1 MRKISIMLCA
11 MTIMAITMFT
21 SCVSQKKILYL
32 QNETML
38 NDSVF
43 MSIEYENERHFNY
56 KVQPGDNLF
65 IKIASLDET
74 FSKYFNSMNQG
85 AAMSTSSTQFS
96 SGNPA
101 IYLNGYNVGADG
113 NIELPFVGK
122 VFVKDLTVDDIQV
135 KVQGIMNEY
144 LKETVV
150 YVKLGLFNLTI
161 LGEVARPGQYQIYQS
176 DINIFQAIALAGNA
190 TDFANKAE
198 IKIIHQTPKGSQ
210 IVKVNLND
218 AIILSSP
225 DYYLKPNDIIYV
237 EPLKTKQ
244 FGFTSV
250 PYGTIIS
257 AISLLVTCLTFVVIY
272 IKPV

>member
-1 MRKISIMLCA
+1 MKRIVLILCA
-11 MTIMAITMFT
+11 TITMAVAMLT

-38 NDSVF
+38 SDSAF
-43 MSIEYENERHFNY
+43 MSIEYENERNFNY
-56 KVQPGDNLF
+56 KIQPGDNLF

-74 FSKYFNSMNQG
+74 FSKYFNSMNQSG
-85 AAMSTSSTQFS
+85 AMATSSTQYS

-122 VFVKDLTVDDIQV
+122 VFVKDSTVDEIQS
-135 KVQGIMNEY
+135 KVQKIMNEY

-150 YVKLGLFNLTI
+150 YVKLGVFNLTI

-190 TDFANKAE
+190 TDFANKAQV
-198 IKIIHQTPKGSQ
+198 KIIHQTPKGSQ
-210 IVKVNLND
+210 ITRVNLND
-218 AIILSSP
+218 ADILSSP

-257 AISLLVTCLTFVVIY
+257 AISLLVTCFTFVAVY
-272 IKPV
+272 LK